1 MFTCISSKFLV
12 YYVARTCRTTYTKA
26 AKTRAIDREPA
37 PHTEHAQ
44 YLKWALTKLKK
55 AARTNHTLPREY
67 SNANE
72 IHCTT
77 IRTYVRTQT
86 RHQLTR

>member
-44 YLKWALTKLKK
+44 YLKWALTKWQSKDPIAVRPL
-55 AARTNHTLPREY
+55 AF
-67 SNANE
+67 SNPF
-72 IHCTT
+72 
-77 IRTYVRTQT
+77 
-86 RHQLTR
+86 